1 MQSADL
7 EAKKQRRLLVL
18 AWGKL
23 ARAGVSL
30 RKYRHQWVFQAHE
43 NYMSYLQMDVLCTAK
58 CTSEQL
64 PDHRAII
71 TNRLLLAAIVLRKR
85 SVYNLDVVDMW

>member
-43 NYMSYLQMDVLCTAK
+43 NYMSADG
-58 CTSEQL
+58 
-64 PDHRAII
+64 
-71 TNRLLLAAIVLRKR
+71 R
-85 SVYNLDVVDMW
+85 SVHSEMHFRTATGSP

>member
-1 MQSADL
+1 MIDL
-7 EAKKQRRLLVL
+7 WAGDTMTQQQICNLRIWKRKKQRRLLVL

-64 PDHRAII
+64 PDHR
-71 TNRLLLAAIVLRKR
+71 
-85 SVYNLDVVDMW
+85 

>member
-58 CTSEQL
+58 CISEQL
-64 PDHRAII
+64 PDHR
-71 TNRLLLAAIVLRKR
+71 
-85 SVYNLDVVDMW
+85 